1 MAPPKSVL
9 VIGAGE
15 LGLAVL
21 RSLARHPVRGD
32 NRIGVLLRHSTII
45 SNDPAKKDRIRKL
58 LTLNLSFEAGDI
70 EKDSA
75 EQLASVFKEYDVV
88 VGCSGMEGSSGVQ
101 LKLTKAAIAAGVTRY
116 IPWQFGVDYDIL
128 GRDSSQDL
136 FDEQLDVRAALR
148 AQNRIEWVIISTGVF
163 MSFLFEEI
171 FGVVSGDRK
180 TVRALGGWDNRV
192 TATDVEDIGK
202 MTAEIVW
209 AGEGI
214 ENNIA
219 FIAGD
224 TISYGDLAD
233 AVEEHQTSSR
243 ASIEKIEWTVPYLK
257 EELAKDPD
265 NGIKK
270 YRVVFAEGKGV
281 AWDMSKTLN
290 VKRGI
295 QLQTVKQWL
304 KK

>member
-32 NRIGVLLRHSTII
+32 NKIGVLLRHSTII

-58 LTLNLSFEAGDI
+58 LALNLSFESGDI

-75 EQLASVFKEYDVV
+75 EQLASVFKDYDVV

-101 LKLTKAAIAAGVTRY
+101 LKLTKAAIAARVTRY

-148 AQNRIEWVIISTGVF
+148 SQESIEWVIISTGVF

-171 FGVVSGDRK
+171 FGVVGEDRK
-180 TVRALGGWDNRV
+180 IVRALGGWDNRV
-192 TATDVEDIGK
+192 TVTDVEDIGK
-202 MTAEIVW
+202 MTAEVVW

-214 ENNIA
+214 KNDIV
-219 FIAGD
+219 FVAGD
-224 TISYGDLAD
+224 TISYGDLAN
-233 AVEEHQTSSR
+233 AVEKHQASP
-243 ASIEKIEWTVPYLK
+243 SIEKVEWTVPYLK
-257 EELAKDPD
+257 AELAKDPD

-281 AWDMSKTLN
+281 AWDMSTTLN
-290 VKRGI
+290 VKKGI